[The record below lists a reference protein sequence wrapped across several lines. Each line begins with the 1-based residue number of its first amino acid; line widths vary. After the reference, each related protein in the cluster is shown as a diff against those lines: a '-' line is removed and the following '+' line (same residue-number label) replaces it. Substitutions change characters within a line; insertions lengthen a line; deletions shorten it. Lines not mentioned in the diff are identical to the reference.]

1 MKEVGR
7 CRSVGWSSVAPF
19 EFRLYLNRR
28 QVKRRPLIQE
38 KTNWFIWAR
47 CPVAAV
53 QVRSLLSVDDLRV
66 VFLSIMTVYT
76 THVTLFEVTRGVVV
90 AQVETS
96 RTTVTKDPGLN
107 LHWELGFVSS
117 SSTPFL
123 SFIGVVSLISPPGA
137 PKRVRLFSCWDTF
150 TARGKT
156 AQYAQ
161 NVSVTNESV
170 FKVLQAVSA

>member
-7 CRSVGWSSVAPF
+7 CRTVGCSSVGPF

-76 THVTLFEVTRGVVV
+76 THVTVFEVTRGVVV

-123 SFIGVVSLISPPGA
+123 HRCSVLNQPPRRPQAGA
-137 PKRVRLFSCWDTF
+137 ALLMLRYLYCQRQNSSICTECVCNKWKRI
-150 TARGKT
+150 
-156 AQYAQ
+156 
-161 NVSVTNESV
+161 
-170 FKVLQAVSA
+170 